1 MAAEYAR
8 KTVKLRRSGGSQAVV
23 LPKAWLK
30 RLGATDEVDLV
41 QTDEGILIAAPAEV
55 FHSIEQE
62 PEFAEFLHF
71 LLKDSLNR
79 PEQLGD
85 VGELTEGDEEL
96 FRDVRLD

>member
-1 MAAEYAR
+1 MAEYAR
-8 KTVKLRRSGGSQAVV
+8 KTVRLRRTGGSQAVV
-23 LPKAWLK
+23 LPKAWLR

-41 QTDEGILIAAPAEV
+41 QTDEGILIAAPVEELR
-55 FHSIEQE
+55 SIERE
-62 PEFAEFLHF
+62 PEFAHFLRF